1 MLIQQRKNVPDG
13 IIKEQQKATSNAN
26 TELRTDS
33 QENEKRDEEYLELA
47 LAYFLNVGNVE
58 KSRICLNELTNKEL
72 AENLKMLIGAY
83 EKQECP
89 EDVRKYK
96 ESLAYLE
103 KVWKKRSKISEEK
116 QKQEIQCLI
125 RGYGLLDDEDS
136 VEKVL
141 ELVKRGMQTDYLNDP
156 VKKEMLEYQAAAC
169 EKKKTE
175 EEAAKIYTELLEMEQ
190 EDGNR
195 EMLYQKNCT
204 II

>member
-89 EDVRKYK
+89 EDVRK
-96 ESLAYLE
+96 
-103 KVWKKRSKISEEK
+103 I
-116 QKQEIQCLI
+116 
-125 RGYGLLDDEDS
+125 
-136 VEKVL
+136 
-141 ELVKRGMQTDYLNDP
+141 
-156 VKKEMLEYQAAAC
+156 
-169 EKKKTE
+169 
-175 EEAAKIYTELLEMEQ
+175 
-190 EDGNR
+190 
-195 EMLYQKNCT
+195 
-204 II
+204 

>member
-1 MLIQQRKNVPDG
+1 MEDIYRIIFAVVAAGYMLIQQRKNVPDG

-96 ESLAYLE
+96 KSLAYLE
-103 KVWKKRSKISEEK
+103 KVWKKGARYPRRSK
-116 QKQEIQCLI
+116 
-125 RGYGLLDDEDS
+125 
-136 VEKVL
+136 
-141 ELVKRGMQTDYLNDP
+141 
-156 VKKEMLEYQAAAC
+156 
-169 EKKKTE
+169 
-175 EEAAKIYTELLEMEQ
+175 
-190 EDGNR
+190 NR
-195 EMLYQKNCT
+195 KSSA
-204 II
+204 

>member
-1 MLIQQRKNVPDG
+1 MGKTFQYILASSETEPHLNRWEEHRLQSIISKTMGTKGSYYQSVSEIQKQIPKWKEKVNKESSGDKGKRRWKIYIALFFAVVAAGYMLIQQRKNVPDG

-96 ESLAYLE
+96 KSLAYL
-103 KVWKKRSKISEEK
+103 
-116 QKQEIQCLI
+116 
-125 RGYGLLDDEDS
+125 
-136 VEKVL
+136 
-141 ELVKRGMQTDYLNDP
+141 
-156 VKKEMLEYQAAAC
+156 
-169 EKKKTE
+169 
-175 EEAAKIYTELLEMEQ
+175 
-190 EDGNR
+190 
-195 EMLYQKNCT
+195 
-204 II
+204 

>member
-1 MLIQQRKNVPDG
+1 MEDIYHIIFRSGAAGYMLIQQRKNVPDG

-26 TELRTDS
+26 TELCTDS

-96 ESLAYLE
+96 KSLAYLE
-103 KVWKKRSKISEEK
+103 RYGKKE
-116 QKQEIQCLI
+116 QDI
-125 RGYGLLDDEDS
+125 RGEAKTG
-136 VEKVL
+136 
-141 ELVKRGMQTDYLNDP
+141 NP
-156 VKKEMLEYQAAAC
+156 VPDQRIW
-169 EKKKTE
+169 TS
-175 EEAAKIYTELLEMEQ
+175 
-190 EDGNR
+190 G
-195 EMLYQKNCT
+195 
-204 II
+204 

>member
-1 MLIQQRKNVPDG
+1 MERKKLIKESSGDKGKRRWKIYIALFFAVVAAGYMLIQQRKNVPDG

-96 ESLAYLE
+96 EKSCII
-103 KVWKKRSKISEEK
+103 WKRYGKKGARYPRRSK
-116 QKQEIQCLI
+116 
-125 RGYGLLDDEDS
+125 
-136 VEKVL
+136 
-141 ELVKRGMQTDYLNDP
+141 
-156 VKKEMLEYQAAAC
+156 
-169 EKKKTE
+169 
-175 EEAAKIYTELLEMEQ
+175 
-190 EDGNR
+190 NR
-195 EMLYQKNCT
+195 KSSA
-204 II
+204 